1 MKMFLHS
8 SVLSLLGFSLAVLP
22 VCTASAIPENFSY
35 SSAVKQNYEYSRY
48 AALDDY
54 LVVTMTEPGTLKD
67 QITDE
72 MVDGV
77 TRLRIVGNIRYD
89 DFYRIFKCSDPPAYS
104 RQHPL

>member
-48 AALDDY
+48 AALMIIW
-54 LVVTMTEPGTLKD
+54 L
-67 QITDE
+67 
-72 MVDGV
+72 
-77 TRLRIVGNIRYD
+77 
-89 DFYRIFKCSDPPAYS
+89 
-104 RQHPL
+104 

>member
-77 TRLRIVGNIRYD
+77 TRLRIVGLPHIQVQEPCGIGFEPGDNNR
-89 DFYRIFKCSDPPAYS
+89 
-104 RQHPL
+104 